1 MNNFTN
7 FLSNPNT
14 IVDLNNIDIPIA
26 KISESKSSSHIT
38 KKKEFFSY
46 LEEGLEIYDDIQST
60 QEQGVTFYKQIQ
72 QYISSLKI
80 FIYDFM
86 QIRKEERDKRVA
98 KLL

>member
-1 MNNFTN
+1 MKPFTT
-7 FLSNPNT
+7 FLKTPNP
-14 IVDLNNIDIPIA
+14 IVDLNNTNIPIA
-26 KISESKSSSHIT
+26 KISESKSSSHIA
-38 KKKEFFSY
+38 KKKEFLSY
-46 LEEGLEIYDDIQST
+46 LEEGLEIYDDIQTT

>member
-7 FLSNPNT
+7 FLTTSNPILN
-14 IVDLNNIDIPIA
+14 LNNTNTPIA
-26 KISESKSSSHIT
+26 KISESKSPSHIA